1 MDGSSGRWT
10 EGPQVE
16 IGRNSRGFTLLVSV
30 LMLFLL
36 APVLFV
42 LPVSFSNDPFLVFP
56 PRSWGLR
63 YYLDLSNRSVLVNAF
78 RTSLGLAA
86 TVTVLSLAVAI
97 PAAYAIVRLEFRGR
111 DWLMSLFTAPLLL
124 PSIVLGLAIL
134 LIFIRADLIGTY
146 PGLITAHLVVTLPY
160 ALRILATALATIP
173 PGIED
178 AAASLGAPPLT
189 VFRRI
194 TLPQMLP
201 GLFAAAALSFLVSF
215 DEVVISL
222 FVVGPR
228 LSTFPVEM
236 FRYVETRTDPLIAAA
251 SVILIL
257 GTLAFVVIL
266 ERTIGFTRAVGR

>member
-1 MDGSSGRWT
+1 M
-10 EGPQVE
+10 E
-16 IGRNSRGFTLLVSV
+16 IGHSSWSFTVLVGV
-30 LMLFLL
+30 LTLFLL

-42 LPVSFSNDPFLVFP
+42 VPISFSNDAFIVFP

-63 YYLDLSNRSVLVNAF
+63 YYLDLPNRTVLVSAF
-78 RTSLGLAA
+78 RTSLALAA
-86 TVTVLSLAVAI
+86 TVTTLSLAIAV
-97 PAAYAIVRLEFRGR
+97 PAAYAIVRIDFRGR

-160 ALRILATALATIP
+160 ALRLLATALATIP

-178 AAASLGAPPLT
+178 AAASLGAPPFT

-228 LSTFPVEM
+228 LSTFPVEV

-266 ERTIGFTRAVGR
+266 ERTVGFTRAMGR

>member
-1 MDGSSGRWT
+1 M
-10 EGPQVE
+10 E
-16 IGRNSRGFTLLVSV
+16 IGRNSWGFTLLVGI
-30 LMLFLL
+30 LTLFLL

-42 LPVSFSNDPFLVFP
+42 VPVSFSNDPFLVFP

-63 YYLDLSNRSVLVNAF
+63 YYLDLPNRTVLVNAF

-86 TVTVLSLAVAI
+86 TVTALSLAIAV
-97 PAAYAIVRLEFRGR
+97 PAAYAIVRLDFKGR

-201 GLFAAAALSFLVSF
+201 GLFAAASLSFLVSF

>member
-1 MDGSSGRWT
+1 M
-10 EGPQVE
+10 
-16 IGRNSRGFTLLVSV
+16 
-30 LMLFLL
+30 
-36 APVLFV
+36 
-42 LPVSFSNDPFLVFP
+42 
-56 PRSWGLR
+56 
-63 YYLDLSNRSVLVNAF
+63 NAF

-86 TVTVLSLAVAI
+86 TVTALSLAIAV
-97 PAAYAIVRLEFRGR
+97 PAAYAIVRLDFKGR

-201 GLFAAAALSFLVSF
+201 GLFAAASLSFLVSF

-228 LSTFPVEM
+228 LSTFPVEI

>member
-1 MDGSSGRWT
+1 
-10 EGPQVE
+10 VE
-16 IGRNSRGFTLLVSV
+16 IGRSSWSFTVLVGV
-30 LMLFLL
+30 LTLFLL

-42 LPVSFSNDPFLVFP
+42 VPISFSNDAFIVFP

-63 YYLDLSNRSVLVNAF
+63 YYLDLPNRTVLVSAF
-78 RTSLGLAA
+78 RTSLALAA
-86 TVTVLSLAVAI
+86 TVTTLSLAIAV
-97 PAAYAIVRLEFRGR
+97 PAAYAIVRIDFRGR
-111 DWLMSLFTAPLLL
+111 DWLTSLFTAPLLL

-160 ALRILATALATIP
+160 ALRLLATALATIP

-178 AAASLGAPPLT
+178 AAASLGAPPFT

-228 LSTFPVEM
+228 LSTFPVEV

-266 ERTIGFTRAVGR
+266 ERTVGFTRAMGR